1 VVGILSDHP
10 LSDENF
16 YDDDVILHYTDAD
29 TNTYYRTMA
38 SLPGDYMVLSRCPG
52 HDYVGYPCINKQRGF
67 GWSIQ
72 GFLDEASSLPVSLS
86 IDQWQSEP
94 DVRSGE
100 KPSQLKGTLTV
111 SNLTVGNH
119 YVLFRWDG
127 VADAFD
133 KTKSTVVRRFT
144 ASKDTEV
151 IEDPRSFQ
159 SDGATYY
166 RCQADSEQLVV

>member
-1 VVGILSDHP
+1 MTAP
-10 LSDENF
+10 LD
-16 YDDDVILHYTDAD
+16 
-29 TNTYYRTMA
+29 
-38 SLPGDYMVLSRCPG
+38 P
-52 HDYVGYPCINKQRGF
+52 GYPCINKQRGF
-67 GWSIQ
+67 GWAIQ
-72 GFLDEASSLPVSLS
+72 GFLDEASSVPVSLT

-100 KPSQLKGTLTV
+100 KPRQLKGTLTV
-111 SNLTVGNH
+111 SDLTVGTH

-133 KTKSTVVRRFT
+133 QSKATVVQRFT
-144 ASKDTEV
+144 ATKDIEV

-166 RCQADSEQLVV
+166 RCHADTEQLVV